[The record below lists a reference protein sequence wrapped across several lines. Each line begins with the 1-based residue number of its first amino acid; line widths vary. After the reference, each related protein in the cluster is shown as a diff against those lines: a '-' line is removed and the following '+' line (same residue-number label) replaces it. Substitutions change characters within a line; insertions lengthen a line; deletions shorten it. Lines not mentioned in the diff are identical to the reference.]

1 MKTVMKILGGLA
13 VVAVLVF
20 SNGIG
25 QLAGRFFGDSF
36 GAGARE
42 GKLDAQLRDAANL
55 LNQRLPMQVDA
66 ETRLDSSVGADRRFI
81 YKYTLVNVTADMLTP
96 AELKA
101 AMEET
106 LINRVCTEQGMQ
118 VFVKQGVTVSYAY
131 ADKNGKE
138 IAVLSVAPGQCA
150 GVTRK
155 G

>member
-1 MKTVMKILGGLA
+1 MKTATKILSGLA

-36 GAGARE
+36 GAGVRE
-42 GKLDAQLRDAANL
+42 GKLDAKLREAANT

-66 ETRLDSSVGADRRFI
+66 ETRLDSSVAADRQFI
-81 YKYTLVNVTADMLTP
+81 YKYTLVNITADMLSSS
-96 AELKA
+96 ELKA

-106 LINRVCTEQGMQ
+106 VINRVCTEQGMQ

-138 IAVLSVAPGQCA
+138 IAVLSVAPSQCA
-150 GVTRK
+150 GVSGK

>member
-1 MKTVMKILGGLA
+1 MKTATKILSGLA
-13 VVAVLVF
+13 VVGVLVF

-36 GAGARE
+36 GTGVRE
-42 GKLDAQLRDAANL
+42 GKLDAQLREAANL
-55 LNQRLPMQVDA
+55 LNQRLPMTVDA
-66 ETRLDSSVGADRRFI
+66 ETRLDSSVAANRQFI

-96 AELKA
+96 SELKA

-106 LINRVCTEQGMQ
+106 VINRVCTEQGMQ
-118 VFVKQGVTVSYAY
+118 VLVKQGVTVSYAY

-138 IAVLSVAPGQCA
+138 IAVLSVAPSQCV
-150 GVTRK
+150 GVSSK